1 MSDEVRDMIGTALAG
16 EPALGLEFDQ
26 VVADGRKRRTRRRAG
41 ALTAAAAGIVT
52 VVAAATALS
61 GQPDRTPTRPAGP
74 ASTAAPA
81 DPGCVLPA
89 RSGGY
94 PDDPRGTASAAELRE
109 SGRLTEAFRRI
120 TLPLPAGVEADPL
133 ALCVIRDSWGG
144 SFKLTGDQTI
154 FVYLRSRGGQPPGEC
169 VAHPGTQC
177 SARTLP
183 DGSTALVTSTDPTVV
198 DVDVWRADGTYVRL
212 AENRGDGS
220 KPRALGDDALLAL
233 ATAPELKVELS
244 GPPVPAAPSDRRAAE
259 LDAVIATALP
269 AGTTAKPT
277 PGSDRGWRFRIS
289 QGGYKAYADLTDTKG
304 TGSALVYL
312 EAPAEGAV
320 TCGNQPNC
328 EPIDLAGG
336 RKGTLTTTQM
346 PEGVTVLALNAR
358 AADGTSITL
367 HTSNAAGSGS
377 GGRSRPTPSL
387 TEADLVR
394 IADLP
399 GLHW

>member
-1 MSDEVRDMIGTALAG
+1 MSDEVRDMIGSALAG

-26 VVADGRKRRTRRRAG
+26 VVADGRRRRTRRRAG
-41 ALTAAAAGIVT
+41 ALTAAAAGIA
-52 VVAAATALS
+52 VVAAAATALS
-61 GQPDRTPTRPAGP
+61 GPPDRTPARPAGP

-81 DPGCVLPA
+81 DPGCVQPA
-89 RSGGY
+89 RAGGY
-94 PDDPRGTASAAELRE
+94 PDTPRGTASAAELKE

-120 TLPLPAGVEADPL
+120 PLPLPAGIEASPL

-144 SFKLTGDQTI
+144 SFKLTGDQTV

-169 VAHPGTQC
+169 LAHPGTAC

-183 DGSTALVTSTDPTVV
+183 DGSAALVTSTDPTVV

-212 AENRGDGS
+212 MENRGDGS
-220 KPRALGDDALLAL
+220 QERAFNDDALLAL
-233 ATAPELKVELS
+233 ATAPQLKVELS
-244 GPPVPAAPSDRRAAE
+244 GPAVPSAPTDRRAAE
-259 LDAVIATALP
+259 LDTVIATALP
-269 AGTTAKPT
+269 AGMSAKLA
-277 PGSDRGWRFRIS
+277 PGSDRGWRFRVS
-289 QGGYKAYADLTDTKG
+289 QGGYKAYADLTDAKG
-304 TGSALVYL
+304 TGSALVFL

-320 TCGNQPNC
+320 TCGNLPGC

-346 PEGVTVLALNAR
+346 PDGVTVVALNAR
-358 AADGTSITL
+358 AADGTAITV
-367 HTSNAAGSGS
+367 HTSNTAGSGT
-377 GGRSRPTPSL
+377 GARTRPTPAL

-394 IADLP
+394 IAELP